1 MNPGDIVK
9 PSLDGSNPRNLEE
22 YKYGIILDTYEDDYG
37 IYYYEVHWT
46 TEIEWWK
53 EDELELISESR

>member
-9 PSLDGSNPRNLEE
+9 PSPFEMQYAEPEIYR
-22 YKYGIILDTYEDDYG
+22 YGIIMDVYEDDYG
-37 IYYYEVHWT
+37 IYYYEVHWG

-53 EDELELISESR
+53 EGELELVSESR